1 MMQGCADI
9 TIVNCSSADE
19 YATGMWRRLRDC
31 RQFQRIAH
39 TTKEHAAPC
48 MQSSTQG
55 YKRGC
60 TAWLIGGWG
69 GGGSRG
75 RKQQE
80 PVFER
85 AKGKKTG

>member
-1 MMQGCADI
+1 M
-9 TIVNCSSADE
+9 TIVNCCSADE
-19 YATGMWRRLRDC
+19 YATGIRGRLQDC

-39 TTKEHAAPC
+39 TTKEHTAPY
-48 MQSSTQG
+48 MQGSTQG

-60 TAWLIGGWG
+60 IAKLINGCGS
-69 GGGSRG
+69 GGSRS